1 MILAVFFLLIIK
13 HFICDFALQGRF
25 KGAHTKHLLTSCKGH
40 LHAIDHAVGT
50 ALVFMFASSWAI
62 IQGKTIFVTI
72 ILFGILDYMLHFM
85 IDWLKN
91 NFVVANN
98 MNQSQRQFWILS
110 CVDQCLHTTCYL
122 VYVVLFDIYFF

>member
-1 MILAVFFLLIIK
+1 MLLTIFFLLIIK
-13 HFICDFALQGRF
+13 HFICDFALQGRL
-25 KGAHTKHLLTSCKGH
+25 KGPYDKYLLTSRKGH
-40 LHAIDHAVGT
+40 LHALDHAIAT
-50 ALVFMFASSWAI
+50 ALIFLFASSWAI
-62 IQGKTIFVTI
+62 VQGKAIFVTV
-72 ILFGILDYMLHFM
+72 ILFGILDYVLHFI

-98 MNQSQRQFWILS
+98 MNKSQRQFWILS